1 VLNSAT
7 ELTEHT
13 DVAGGESLGNA
24 RIRVVHCIDNLAIG
38 GTELNAVRTAERLD
52 RSRFDLTVVC
62 LGEAGPLAARFAAA
76 GVSVVPFPIANLY
89 GLGAARQG
97 ARLARFLSHHR
108 IQIVHSHDMYSNV
121 FATIWARAS
130 GTPVIIASR
139 RWWRSLP
146 PRRYRLANKLAFRLA
161 HQVIANSPA
170 VASSLQTEDH
180 VPSTRIAVVP
190 NFVDDDAFTPIPAE
204 QRAAMLRQLGVPDD
218 ALTLGIIANLS
229 PVKDHRT
236 LLRAV
241 ALLEPRWPRLHVV
254 LVGDGE
260 CRTPLESLARE
271 LGIERRV
278 HFAGLRPNVP
288 NLHHLFGISVL
299 CSRSEGFPNSIV
311 EAMAAARPVVA
322 TDVGGVADAVSHGE
336 TGVLVPP
343 ANPQRLAAA
352 IEELLLDPDR
362 RHALGSAG
370 LRRARARYG
379 ARTVLRSLEA
389 VYTRLLGA
397 AAT

>member
-1 VLNSAT
+1 MLSTAT

-13 DVAGGESLGNA
+13 DVARRESLANA
-24 RIRVVHCIDNLAIG
+24 PIRVVHCIDNLAIG

-62 LGEAGPLAARFAAA
+62 LGEDGSLAARFAAA
-76 GVSVVPFPIANLY
+76 GVPVVRFPIANLY

-97 ARLARFLSHHR
+97 ARLARFLSHHC

-121 FATIWARAS
+121 FATVWARAA
-130 GTPVIIASR
+130 GTPVIVASR

-146 PRRYRLANKLAFRLA
+146 PRRYRVANKLAFRLA

-170 VASSLQTEDH
+170 VASSLQSEDH

-190 NFVDDDAFTPIPAE
+190 NFVDDDAFTPMSAE
-204 QRAAMLRQLGVPDD
+204 RRAAMLHQLGVPDE
-218 ALTLGIIANLS
+218 ALTVGIIANLS
-229 PVKDHRT
+229 PVKDHQT
-236 LLRAV
+236 LLHAV
-241 ALLEPRWPRLHVV
+241 ALLAPRWPRLHVV
-254 LVGDGE
+254 LIGDGE
-260 CRTPLESLARE
+260 CRTQLEWLARDLE
-271 LGIERRV
+271 IECRV

-288 NLHHLFGISVL
+288 NLHHLFAISVL

-343 ANPQRLAAA
+343 ANPPRLAAA
-352 IEELLLDPDR
+352 IEELLLDPER
-362 RHALGSAG
+362 RQLLGSAG
-370 LRRARARYG
+370 LRHARTRYG
-379 ARTVLRSLEA
+379 ASTVLQSLEA